1 MKKLLLVTGLFVSIC
16 LYGQDTNKLNSPF
29 YDLHEIE
36 YINLYDDFGIEFW
49 IDKDNINKLVVR
61 LGDLDW
67 LTPVKKDGYIISQP
81 GRILKFI
88 DMTENFYS
96 FELTVENDN
105 NGDDFFGGRKWYNEY
120 DSKTDGYIMSFKFYM
135 QKPKTG
141 KQKIKSFEF
150 GIESMFDKESKG
162 IYADAVE
169 GPDILYVFE
178 NGKVKKTVAEG
189 VNKYR

>member
-1 MKKLLLVTGLFVSIC
+1 MKKLLLVAGLFVSIC

-36 YINLYDDFGIEFW
+36 YINLYDDFGIDFW

-67 LTPVKKDGYIISQP
+67 LTPYEKDGYIYTQG
-81 GRILKFI
+81 GRILEFI
-88 DMTENFYS
+88 DMTDNFYS
-96 FELTVENDN
+96 FELSAYNA
-105 NGDDFFGGRKWYNEY
+105 GGGFFGGRKWYNED
-120 DSKTDGYIMSFKFYM
+120 DSKTDGYRMSFKFYM

-141 KQKIKSFEF
+141 KQKIKRFEF
-150 GIESMFDKESKG
+150 GIEYKFDTENGG
-162 IYADAVE
+162 IYANAVK

-189 VNKYR
+189 VN

>member
-1 MKKLLLVTGLFVSIC
+1 MKKLLLVAGLFVSIC

-36 YINLYDDFGIEFW
+36 YINLYDDFGIDFW
-49 IDKDNINKLVVR
+49 ISRDNINKLVVR

-67 LTPVKKDGYIISQP
+67 LAPYEKDGYTYVRP
-81 GRILKFI
+81 GRTMEFI
-88 DMTENFYS
+88 DMTDNFYS
-96 FELTVENDN
+96 FELSVENEDEL
-105 NGDDFFGGRKWYNEY
+105 FGGRKWYNEY
-120 DSKTDGYIMSFKFYM
+120 DSKTDGYTMSFKFYM

-141 KQKIKSFEF
+141 KQKIKRFEF
-150 GIESMFDKESKG
+150 GIEYKFDKQSRG
-162 IYADAVE
+162 VYANAVK

-189 VNKYR
+189 LN